1 MTTFSQMVDLLLK
14 EIVRPD
20 MVTMLPN
27 YLNQTIREM
36 HTNAQT
42 SQPVAYADNRI
53 EHAIT
58 IDSTVEGT
66 DSFVWPLP
74 DPTRFQMVEA
84 VYYRGWG
91 IYAKPRT
98 PDVARVRNFSDPL
111 REYYYYRSG
120 PNLAFSRPGGVGD
133 VIEASILYYPSR
145 LVYQSLIGNQ
155 RKVKWNYETETFEYL
170 NGGTIADLDKAT
182 NWLIQRHSDC
192 LLEGTRAKAY
202 KRMDDQNRAKLAYSQ
217 YESMRAAVI
226 ATESVS
232 PDASYNS

>member
-20 MVTMLPN
+20 MVSMLPD

-42 SQPVAYADNRI
+42 SLPVAYADNRI
-53 EHAIT
+53 EHLIT
-58 IDSTVEGT
+58 IDSSV
-66 DSFVWPLP
+66 DASDNFVWPLP

-84 VYYRGWG
+84 IYYRSIGR
-91 IYAKPRT
+91 YAKPRS

-111 REYYYYRSG
+111 REFYYYRSG
-120 PNLAFSRPGGVGD
+120 PNLAFSRPGRVGD
-133 VIEASILYYPSR
+133 VIEASILYYPRR
-145 LVYQSLIGNQ
+145 LTYQQGTQ
-155 RKVKWNYETETFEYL
+155 RKVRWNAESEAFEYI

-182 NWLIQRHSDC
+182 NWLLQRHADC
-192 LLEGTRAKAY
+192 LMEGTRAKAY

-232 PDASYNS
+232 PDAQYNN

>member
-20 MVTMLPN
+20 MVTMLPD

-42 SQPVAYADNRI
+42 SLPVAYADNRI
-53 EHAIT
+53 EHLIT
-58 IDSTVEGT
+58 IDSSVL
-66 DSFVWPLP
+66 DADNFVWPLP

-84 VYYRGWG
+84 IYYRGVG
-91 IYAKPRT
+91 RYAKPRT

-111 REYYYYRSG
+111 RSYYYYRSG
-120 PNLAFSRPGGVGD
+120 PNLAFSKPGGVGD
-133 VIEASILYYPSR
+133 IVEASILYYPRR
-145 LVYQSLIGNQ
+145 LLYQQGTQ
-155 RKVKWNYETETFEYL
+155 RKVSWNAESEVFEYI

-182 NWLIQRHSDC
+182 NWLLQRHADC
-192 LLEGTRAKAY
+192 LMEGTRAKAY

-232 PDASYNS
+232 PDAQYSN

>member
-20 MVTMLPN
+20 MVTMLPD

-42 SQPVAYADNRI
+42 SLPVAYADNRI
-53 EHAIT
+53 EHLIT
-58 IDSTVEGT
+58 IDSSVEAANN
-66 DSFVWPLP
+66 FVWPLP

-84 VYYRGWG
+84 IYYRSVGR
-91 IYAKPRT
+91 YAKPRT

-111 REYYYYRSG
+111 RDLYYYRSG
-120 PNLAFSRPGGVGD
+120 PNLAFSKPGGVGD
-133 VIEASILYYPSR
+133 IIEASILYYPRR
-145 LVYQSLIGNQ
+145 LQYQQGTQ
-155 RKVKWNYETETFEYL
+155 RKVRWNAESEVFEYI
-170 NGGTIADLDKAT
+170 NGGTIADLGKAT
-182 NWLIQRHSDC
+182 NWLLQRHADC
-192 LLEGTRAKAY
+192 LMEGTRAKAY

-232 PDASYNS
+232 PDVQYNN